1 MSDKQLGTYHMID
14 NANPSLYEVARSNN
28 FEFIVNGVSSI
39 LKAGAIV
46 APGATPQASDL
57 VPATGDD
64 TVRLSV
70 ARAFVP
76 NFTQDEIVIQ
86 RGNTKMY
93 AAGVPTF
100 EAGSLVVNDFIG
112 IDTKSVILAWQ
123 RLCYDATTERVG
135 RMADYKKTCFLIEYT
150 PDYQIVR
157 KWRLDGCWVK
167 GVSESEFTMED
178 GGKRMVTANIRF
190 DRAMPIYDE
199 E

>member
-1 MSDKQLGTYHMID
+1 MSDKQFGTYHMID
-14 NANPSLYEVARSNN
+14 NANPSLYEIARSNN
-28 FEFIVNGVSSI
+28 FEFIITGVESI
-39 LKAGAIV
+39 LKAGARV
-46 APGATPQASDL
+46 DENTAQASDR
-57 VPATGDD
+57 VSATADD

-70 ARAFVP
+70 SQAFVP
-76 NFTQDEIVIQ
+76 NFKQEEIIIQ

-93 AAGVPTF
+93 AAGIPTF
-100 EAGSLVVNDFIG
+100 DEGNLIVNDFIG
-112 IDTKSVILAWQ
+112 LDTKSVILAWQ

-135 RMADYKKTCFLIEYT
+135 RMADYKKTCTLIEYT

-167 GVSESEFTMED
+167 GVTESDFSMED
-178 GGKRMVTANIRF
+178 AGKRMITANIRF

>member
-1 MSDKQLGTYHMID
+1 MSDKQFGTYHMID
-14 NANPSLYEVARSNN
+14 NANPSLYEIARSNN
-28 FEFIVNGVSSI
+28 FEFIITGVESI
-39 LKAGAIV
+39 LKAGARV
-46 APGATPQASDL
+46 DENTAQASDR
-57 VPATGDD
+57 VSATADD

-70 ARAFVP
+70 SQAFVP
-76 NFTQDEIVIQ
+76 NFSQEEIVIQ

-100 EAGSLVVNDFIG
+100 EAGNLVVNDFIG
-112 IDTKSVILAWQ
+112 LDTKSVILAWQ

-135 RMADYKKTCFLIEYT
+135 RMADYKKTCTLIEYT

-167 GVSESEFTMED
+167 AVTESDFNMED
-178 GGKRMVTANIRF
+178 AAKRMVTANIRF